1 MGNMTVQRMRLVLR
15 QDHDLPKAR
24 VDQVRNGKV
33 DEPVMAGERDGGL
46 RTVRGE
52 GHQSLA
58 LTSGE
63 DYSEHFWC
71 RHTTSVADGDN
82 PKPGIAVE

>member
-1 MGNMTVQRMRLVLR
+1 
-15 QDHDLPKAR
+15 
-24 VDQVRNGKV
+24 
-33 DEPVMAGERDGGL
+33 MAGERDGGL
-46 RTVRGE
+46 RTVRCE

-71 RHTTSVADGDN
+71 RHTPSVADGDN